1 MIRLN
6 IMKRFFKIKILAL
19 LLLSGAAFAAGV
31 YFTLPVNRVNM
42 RSGLVML
49 GDLNSDNKW
58 DGLDGALLVGLISDP
73 FSVSPEA
80 AYKVDVNHDGLLDE
94 EDISFLKAL
103 YAGGDPY
110 KVREEFLRAGK
121 PFPYPREFF
130 RYVPES
136 EYVQRP
142 VLALRHKAEEA
153 SPLKFLSQV
162 RARAAA
168 GYAGRLRH
176 EIYSEGIRFS
186 LAYAKRKA
194 GLSPKEDVYSK
205 GKIDRCAALWA
216 AGKEYELLL
225 ELMGLTEDA
234 ETLTMAGQP
243 VFVGRVLYFRE
254 HLKAL
259 LESADYGQYLAGKI
273 PAEDILRRMQSYA
286 KEDLDIEVD
295 LVNLPPAR
303 NFLDVNNY
311 VQRARWQYYKSSA
324 TRRDFRKFL
333 LFAQYDRRYLRAAA
347 KTNRKLEDLPL
358 ENHNLP
364 MVLLFREALAIKGG
378 NKLAAVGM
386 IDEAVR
392 IPFAWVKSIPREKL
406 PTSVALENFL
416 LPGNKEDGS
425 DKSRHWNVFG
435 GLSLYKSPEESMR
448 LALAREVD
456 DFRKEGRSAQSM
468 REFIRDTMADINGIY
483 YVISMDPGLLKRN

>member
-1 MIRLN
+1 
-6 IMKRFFKIKILAL
+6 MKKYLKVKALGYLLAF
-19 LLLSGAAFAAGV
+19 GAAFAAGI

-49 GDLNSDNKW
+49 GDLNSDNRW
-58 DGLDGALLVGLISDP
+58 DALDAESLAALLADP
-73 FSVSPEA
+73 FSAPA
-80 AYKVDVNHDGLLDE
+80 LTAYKADVNHDGLLDD
-94 EDISFLKAL
+94 EDLSFLKAL

-110 KVREEFLRAGK
+110 KTRDEFLRAGK
-121 PFPYPREFF
+121 TFPYPREFF

-136 EYVQRP
+136 EYLQRP
-142 VLALRHKAEEA
+142 VLALRHKAEDG
-153 SPLKFLSQV
+153 SPLKFLPQV
-162 RARAAA
+162 RAGAAA
-168 GYAGRLRH
+168 GYAGRLRR

-194 GLSPKEDVYSK
+194 GLAPKEAGYAREK
-205 GKIDRCAALWA
+205 TDRCAALWA
-216 AGKEYELLL
+216 SGKEYDLLL

-234 ETLTMAGQP
+234 ETLTMTGQP
-243 VFVGRVLYFRE
+243 PFVAKVLYFRE

-259 LESADYGQYLAGKI
+259 LESREYRQYLAGEL
-273 PAEDILRRMQSYA
+273 PPEDILRRIQRHA
-286 KEDLDIEVD
+286 KDDLGIAAD
-295 LVNLPPAR
+295 LVDLPPAR
-303 NFLDVNNY
+303 NFLDLSNY
-311 VQRARWQYYKSSA
+311 VQRARWQYYKSAA
-324 TRRDFRKFL
+324 TRRDFRRFL

-347 KTNRKLEDLPL
+347 RTTRKLEDVPL

-364 MVLLFREALAIKGG
+364 MILLFREAMAVKGG
-378 NKLAAVGM
+378 NKLAAVGL

-406 PTSVALENFL
+406 PSSVALENFL

-435 GLSLYKSPEESMR
+435 GLSLYKSPEESLR

-456 DFRKEGRSAQSM
+456 DFRKEGRTTQAM
-468 REFIRDTMADINGIY
+468 REFIRDTMADVNGIY
-483 YVISMDPGLLKRN
+483 YVLSMDPELLRR

>member
-1 MIRLN
+1 
-6 IMKRFFKIKILAL
+6 MKKYFKVKVLGYL
-19 LLLSGAAFAAGV
+19 LVLGAAFAAGI

-49 GDLNSDNKW
+49 GDLNSDNRW
-58 DGLDGALLVGLISDP
+58 DALDAESLAALLADP
-73 FSVSPEA
+73 FSAPA
-80 AYKVDVNHDGLLDE
+80 LTAYKADVNHDGLLDG
-94 EDISFLKAL
+94 EDAALLKAL

-110 KVREEFLRAGK
+110 KVREDFLRAGK
-121 PFPYPREFF
+121 AFPYPREFF

-136 EYVQRP
+136 EYIQRP
-142 VLALRHKAEEA
+142 VLALEHKAEA
-153 SPLKFLSQV
+153 TSPLKFLPQ
-162 RARAAA
+162 ARAAA
-168 GYAGRLRH
+168 AGGYAGRLRH

-194 GLSPKEDVYSK
+194 GLSPEEAGYSRK
-205 GKIDRCAALWA
+205 KIERCAALWA
-216 AGKEYELLL
+216 AGNDYELLL

-243 VFVGRVLYFRE
+243 YFVAKVLYFRD

-259 LESADYGQYLAGKI
+259 LESPEYERYQAGKL
-273 PAEDILRRMQSYA
+273 PSDDILRRMQQYA
-286 KEDLDIEVD
+286 KEDLGIQAD
-295 LVNLPPAR
+295 LVNLPPPR
-303 NFLDVNNY
+303 NFLDLKNY
-311 VQRARWQYYKSSA
+311 VERARWQYYKSSA
-324 TRRDFRKFL
+324 TRRDFRRFL

-347 KTNRKLEDLPL
+347 KTTRKLADAPL

-364 MVLLFREALAIKGG
+364 MVLLFREALAIKKG
-378 NKLAAVGM
+378 NKLAAVGL

-392 IPFAWVKSIPREKL
+392 IPFAWVKSIPRERL

-435 GLSLYKSPEESMR
+435 GLSLYKSPEESLR
-448 LALAREVD
+448 LALAREVN
-456 DFRKEGRSAQSM
+456 DFRSEGRTPHAM
-468 REFIRDTMADINGIY
+468 TEFIRDTMANVNGIY
-483 YVISMDPGLLKRN
+483 YVISMNPELLKRS

>member
-1 MIRLN
+1 
-6 IMKRFFKIKILAL
+6 MKKNLKIKILGSL
-19 LLLSGAAFAAGV
+19 LLFCAAFAAGV
-31 YFTLPVNRVNM
+31 YFALPVNRVNM

-58 DGLDGALLVGLISDP
+58 DGQDGAMLEGLISDP
-73 FSVSPEA
+73 FSPSPET
-80 AYKVDVNHDGLLDE
+80 AYKADVNHDGLLDE

-103 YAGGDPY
+103 YSGGDPY

-142 VLALRHKAEEA
+142 VLALRSKAEEA
-153 SPLKFLSQV
+153 SPLKFLSRV

-194 GLSPKEDVYSK
+194 GLSPKEAAYSK

-234 ETLTMAGQP
+234 ETLTMAGQA
-243 VFVGRVLYFRE
+243 VFVGKVLYFRE
-254 HLKAL
+254 HLKDL
-259 LESADYGQYLAGKI
+259 LESADYARYLAGKI
-273 PAEDILRRMQSYA
+273 PAEDILRLMERYA
-286 KEDLDIEVD
+286 KADLGIEVD

-303 NFLDVNNY
+303 NFLDLNNY

-392 IPFAWVKSIPREKL
+392 IPFAWVRSIPREKL